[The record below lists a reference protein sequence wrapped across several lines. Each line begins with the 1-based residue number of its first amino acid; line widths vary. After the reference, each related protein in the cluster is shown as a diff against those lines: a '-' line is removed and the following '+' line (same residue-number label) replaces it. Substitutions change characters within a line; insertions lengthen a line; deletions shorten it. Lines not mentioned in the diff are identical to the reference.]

1 MGHSSSH
8 GSSARV
14 DAGEVA
20 RFDALARDWWDHKGP
35 MKPLHRINPVRL
47 SFLKQRICD
56 HFERDAARLDALKG
70 LTVLDIGC
78 GGGILSEPLARMGA
92 TVTGVDPAAENIA
105 VAMAHAE
112 EQGLSI
118 DYVNGLAEDL
128 ATGGRSF
135 DVVLAMEVVEH
146 VPDVPEFIRIAASL
160 IRPGGMLGGST
171 LNRTLRSFAL
181 AIVGAEYVLRWVP
194 VGTHRWEKFVTPRE
208 FEDGLRDAGLIPQ
221 PLQGMIYNP
230 LGDQWRLAAD
240 TAVNY
245 FVTANKPEAPV
256 APAKPSK
263 GRKSGM

>member
-1 MGHSSSH
+1 MSHS
-8 GSSARV
+8 SSARV

-20 RFDALARDWWDHKGP
+20 RFDALARQWWDQKGP
-35 MKPLHRINPVRL
+35 MKPLHKINPVRL
-47 SFLKQRICD
+47 GFLKQRICD
-56 HFERDAARLDALKG
+56 HFGRDAARLDALEG

-78 GGGILSEPLARMGA
+78 GGGILPEPIARMGA

-105 VAMAHAE
+105 VAVAHAT

-118 DYVNGLAEDL
+118 EYVHGLAEDIV
-128 ATGGRSF
+128 AEGRTF

-146 VPDVPEFIRIAASL
+146 VPDVGAFVDIAASL
-160 IRPGGMLGGST
+160 TRAGGMFGGST

-208 FEDGLRDAGLIPQ
+208 FEDALRTAGLITQ
-221 PLQGMIYNP
+221 PVQGMIYNP
-230 LGDQWRLAAD
+230 LGDRWALAND

-245 FVTANKPEAPV
+245 FVTANKPEASAPV
-256 APAKPSK
+256 RR
-263 GRKSGM
+263 RKA